1 MKDIPPPRRRP
12 GWLDHPVLSL
22 LIGAAWLL
30 LQQSVLVPQLIV
42 AAILALLLPRLLH
55 GFLGHGMRLRR
66 PLVALRFFFVV
77 LWDIVVANVVVA
89 WIVVS
94 PTSRPSPAWVPVPL
108 DIRDPVAI
116 SLLATIITTTP
127 GTVSCVVDDVD
138 HVIHVHA
145 LDCSDV
151 PALAAQIKS
160 RYERPLA
167 EILG

>member
-1 MKDIPPPRRRP
+1 M
-12 GWLDHPVLSL
+12 LSL
-22 LIGAAWLL
+22 LLAATWLV
-30 LQQSVLVPQLIV
+30 LQQSLALPHLIG
-42 AAILALLLPRLLH
+42 AAILALAVPRLLH
-55 GFLGHGMRLRR
+55 GFLSVGVRLRR
-66 PLVALRFFFVV
+66 PLVALRFFFIV

-94 PTSRPSPAWVPVPL
+94 PTSRPRPAWVPVPL

-145 LDCSDV
+145 LDCADV

-160 RYERPLA
+160 RYERPLS

>member
-1 MKDIPPPRRRP
+1 MRKLSPAHRRP
-12 GWLDHPVLSL
+12 GWFDHPVLSL
-22 LIGAAWLL
+22 LLAAAWLL
-30 LQQSVLVPQLIV
+30 LQQSLAVPHVIV
-42 AAILALLLPRLLH
+42 GAVLALALPRLLH
-55 GFLGHGMRLRR
+55 GFLARGVRMRR
-66 PLVALRFFFVV
+66 PAVALRFFFIV

-89 WIVVS
+89 WIVVW
-94 PTSRPSPAWVPVPL
+94 PASRPNPAWVPVPL

-127 GTVSCVVDDVD
+127 GTVSCVVDDVE

-145 LDCSDV
+145 LDCADV
-151 PALAAQIKS
+151 PALAAQIKA